1 MLKTNVVRV
10 ALVGLA
16 GVLCAGCLE
25 AGPRGYFE
33 SSVYGSTPVNQKHE
47 LQKATRTTHEAI

>member
-1 MLKTNVVRV
+1 MHKSTIVRA

-16 GVLCAGCLE
+16 GMLCAGCLE

-33 SSVYGSTPVNQKHE
+33 SSVYGSTPVNQKSE
-47 LQKATRTTHEAI
+47 LRKATRDDYRRM